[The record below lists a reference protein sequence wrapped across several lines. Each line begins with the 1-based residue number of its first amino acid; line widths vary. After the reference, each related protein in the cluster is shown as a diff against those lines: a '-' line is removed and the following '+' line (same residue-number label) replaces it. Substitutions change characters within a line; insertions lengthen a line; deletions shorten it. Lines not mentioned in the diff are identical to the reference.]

1 MEKTDIKFIMKQTYN
16 SRINDNN
23 RIYTPKNITTKIDLE
38 AENKQSRKMCSYK
51 ALSPEPGIA
60 GKKNSNLSNLCL
72 TNLSVDKTYHRQL
85 SPCNVSTSNKFISKE
100 HNKKITRLE
109 KKINPSFQS
118 TNFLSY
124 SNLNNIS
131 SNSSTYYRLNT
142 TTNANSQVSKKL
154 KNSINYN
161 IPNKANINQFNNKN
175 TGLSNKNLDYLK
187 QSTVFS
193 YEKSN
198 NFDKRKKPLYKN
210 CLEIENAV
218 AKLSAGSLSF
228 NSFKEVLRKNN
239 IPINDI
245 LFSKKLKQFENGSM
259 TNYTSLLSSC
269 IKMINEVPL
278 KQDELIFKRIEINVY
293 KHQKPLENNCSTVIR
308 DDNM

>member
-16 SRINDNN
+16 SRIKDNN
-23 RIYTPKNITTKIDLE
+23 RLYTPKNITTKVDLE
-38 AENKQSRKMCSYK
+38 AETKPSRKMCLYK
-51 ALSPEPGIA
+51 ALSPEPGVA
-60 GKKNSNLSNLCL
+60 GKKKSNLSILCL
-72 TNLSVDKTYHRQL
+72 TSLSVDKTNQRHL
-85 SPCNVSTSNKFISKE
+85 SPNKISLSNKFLSNE
-100 HNKKITRLE
+100 HNKNQTRLE
-109 KKINPSFQS
+109 KKVNPSFQS

-124 SNLNNIS
+124 SNLNNTS
-131 SNSSTYYRLNT
+131 SNSNSYYRLNT
-142 TTNANSQVSKKL
+142 TTNANSQVNKKL

-161 IPNKANINQFNNKN
+161 FSNKSNINQFNNK
-175 TGLSNKNLDYLK
+175 TYCVSNKNLDYLK

-193 YEKSN
+193 YEKAN
-198 NFDKRKKPLYKN
+198 NFEKRKKPLYKN

-218 AKLSAGSLSF
+218 AKLSSGSLTFS
-228 NSFKEVLRKNN
+228 SFKEILKNNN

-259 TNYTSLLSSC
+259 RNYTSLLSSC

-293 KHQKPLENNCSTVIR
+293 RHQKPLENNCSTVIR